1 MKNKIQPVIF
11 SVILAIFLMLFGN
24 PAAAYDKK
32 SVVERFTNCSCGP
45 CASLNNSWYNAT
57 TASLINSGEMT
68 HIIYNGDWPSPGECD
83 PMHLLNKA
91 NNNKRI
97 SYYGVNAVPW
107 IQVNGVQ
114 VSTNQTAFETAIT
127 NGNAEYAPFNIVLT
141 PERFSNDVIDVRVK
155 IIRDPLDAT
164 IFGDVK
170 LRVAL
175 TEKQVEVIGNSCCS
189 NGETHFY
196 SVCRA
201 MIPNAEGTEFTI
213 PAPGDSIELSLLY
226 IPTADFIAEVNL
238 DSIRVVAFIQS
249 DDTKE
254 VYQSTMTDLQLSD
267 RVNAAFEADET
278 IGSSPF
284 LVSFSDYSTAT
295 TTSTITSWEWD
306 FNNDGTIDSNEP
318 EPFWTFNDEQSY
330 TVALTVSDGTNQHT
344 RILNDYITVL
354 GSSSDILV
362 VNGIAYATY
371 LTEMEDFYNN
381 SACFGNHQVDVWDL
395 FGDQGFNYSANSNIM
410 QINLF
415 NRDIP
420 NSILNL
426 YNKVIWIGNSYN
438 GDEAFYDPQQ
448 VLSYINQGGNFL
460 LATREGAD
468 FFDTDLLN
476 YCGITSMSGLM
487 DVTELIA
494 LDNNLV
500 NMPALAG
507 HSRVQYATFDV
518 SSEAIPIF
526 DADTSNAWIAGFRI
540 QKDNEGPF
548 IYIAGRPYRYDNTA
562 SYQNYDYIIDNWLNY
577 IPVGVEDESES
588 GIVKSYQ
595 LMQNYPNPFNPETK
609 ISYSIPNQGFVT
621 LKVYDMLGREVR
633 TLVNEFQSAKTYTV
647 GFDASDLSSGVY
659 LYKLQSGDFSASKK
673 MILIK

>member
-1 MKNKIQPVIF
+1 
-11 SVILAIFLMLFGN
+11 
-24 PAAAYDKK
+24 
-32 SVVERFTNCSCGP
+32 
-45 CASLNNSWYNAT
+45 
-57 TASLINSGEMT
+57 
-68 HIIYNGDWPSPGECD
+68 
-83 PMHLLNKA
+83 
-91 NNNKRI
+91 
-97 SYYGVNAVPW
+97 
-107 IQVNGVQ
+107 
-114 VSTNQTAFETAIT
+114 
-127 NGNAEYAPFNIVLT
+127 
-141 PERFSNDVIDVRVK
+141 VK
-155 IIRDPLDAT
+155 IIRDPLDVT

-175 TEKQVEVIGNSCCS
+175 TEKQVEVIGSSCCS
-189 NGETHFY
+189 NGETQFY
-196 SVCRA
+196 SVCRT
-201 MIPNAEGTEFTI
+201 MLPNAGGTEFEI

-226 IPTADFIAEVNL
+226 IPTAEFLAAVNL

-249 DDTKE
+249 DDTQE
-254 VYQSTMTDLQLSD
+254 VYQSTMTDLQISD
-267 RVNAAFEADET
+267 RVNAAFSADET
-278 IGSSPF
+278 IGATPF

-295 TTSTITSWEWD
+295 TTSNITSWEWD

-318 EPFWTFNDEQSY
+318 EPTWTYNDEQSY
-330 TVALTVSDGTNQHT
+330 TVSLTVSDGTNQHT
-344 RILNDYITVL
+344 RTLNNYITVL

-371 LTEMEDFYNN
+371 GVEMEDFYNS

-420 NSILNL
+420 NSILSL
-426 YNKVIWIGNSYN
+426 YSKVIWIGNSYN

-448 VLSYINQGGNFL
+448 VLSYIGQGGNFL

-487 DVTELIA
+487 TVTQLIA

-507 HSRVQYATFDV
+507 HSRVQYVTFDAG
-518 SSEAIPIF
+518 SEAIPIF

-548 IYIAGRPYRYDNTA
+548 IYIAGRPYRFDNTA
-562 SYQNYDYIIDNWLNY
+562 SYQNYDYIIDNWLNFV
-577 IPVGVEDESES
+577 PVGVEDESES
-588 GIVKSYQ
+588 GIVHSYQ

-609 ISYSIPNQGFVT
+609 ISYSIPNPEFVT
-621 LKVYDMLGREVR
+621 LKVYDMLGKEVQ
-633 TLVNEFQSAKTYTV
+633 TLVNEFQSAKTYSV
-647 GFDASDLSSGVY
+647 SFDASDLSSGVY
-659 LYKLQSGDFSASKK
+659 LYKLQAGDFFDSKK

>member
-11 SVILAIFLMLFGN
+11 SVILAIFLMLFSN

-32 SVVERFTNCSCGP
+32 SLTERFTNCSCGP
-45 CASLNNSWYNAT
+45 CAAINNSWYNAT
-57 TASLINSGEMT
+57 TANLISSGEMT

-83 PMHLLNKA
+83 PMHLLNTA

-107 IQVNGVQ
+107 IEVNGNQ
-114 VSTNQTAFETAIT
+114 VSTSQGAFETAIA
-127 NGNAEYAPFNIVLT
+127 NGNAEYAPFKIILT

-155 IIRDPLDAT
+155 IIRDPGDVT
-164 IFGDVK
+164 TFGDVK

-175 TEKQVEVIGNSCCS
+175 TEKQVEVIGSSCCS

-196 SVCRA
+196 SVCRT
-201 MIPNAEGTEFTI
+201 MLPNATGTEFTI

-226 IPTADFIAEVNL
+226 IPTPEFTSAVNL

-249 DDTKE
+249 NDTKE
-254 VYQSTMTDLQLSD
+254 VYQSTMTDLEMSD
-267 RVNAAFEADET
+267 RVNAAFNVDET
-278 IGSSPF
+278 LGATPF
-284 LVSFSDYSTAT
+284 MVSFSDYSTAT
-295 TTSTITSWEWD
+295 TTSNITSWEWD

-318 EPFWTFNDEQSY
+318 EPTWTFNDEQSY
-330 TVALTVSDGTNQHT
+330 TVSLTVSDGTNQHT
-344 RILNDYITVL
+344 RTLNDYITVL
-354 GSSSDILV
+354 RSSSNILV
-362 VNGIAYATY
+362 VNGIAYVTY
-371 LTEMEDFYNN
+371 GAEMEDFYNN

-395 FGDQGFNYSANSNIM
+395 FGDQGFNYSANSNIQ

-426 YNKVIWIGNSYN
+426 YKKIIWIGNSFS
-438 GDEAFYDPQQ
+438 GDEAFYDPEQ
-448 VLSYINQGGNFL
+448 VLSYIGQGGNFL
-460 LATREGAD
+460 LATREGED
-468 FFDTDLLN
+468 FFDIGLID
-476 YCGITSMSGLM
+476 YCGIASMSGLM
-487 DVTELIA
+487 TITQLFA

-507 HSRVQYATFDV
+507 HTRVQYVTFDV
-518 SSEAIPIF
+518 GSEAIPIF

-540 QKDNEGPF
+540 QKGNEGPF
-548 IYIAGRPYRYDNTA
+548 IYIAGRPYRFDNNA
-562 SYQNYDYIIDNWLNY
+562 SFQNYDYIIDNWMNF
-577 IPVGVEDESES
+577 IPVGVEDESEP
-588 GIVKSYQ
+588 GLVKSYQ
-595 LMQNYPNPFNPETK
+595 LMQNYPNPFNPGTM
-609 ISYSIPNQGFVT
+609 ISYSIPNSGFVT

-633 TLVNEFQSAKTYTV
+633 TLVNEFQSAKTYSIS
-647 GFDASDLSSGVY
+647 FDAIDLSSGIY
-659 LYKLQSGDFSASKK
+659 LYKLQAGDFLEAKK